1 MDNLILQE
9 NEKALV
15 SAIHL
20 GGAELPMPFDWDIFL
35 LGIEIAGTNHV
46 PDMERLFASLSE
58 GDRVKLVREPEN
70 PYDEYAVRIDTMND
84 EPLGYLFPEAMAEP
98 EDEQAGSDDKE
109 LLPKGEKLGYIP
121 RFQNK
126 VFARLMDAGKFLYG
140 VVRHKEMEGDYH
152 KIVVKIYMK
161 D

>member
-20 GGAELPMPFDWDIFL
+20 GGAELPMPFDRDIFL
-35 LGIEIAGTNHV
+35 LGIEVAGTSHV
-46 PDMERLFASLSE
+46 PDMERLFASLNE
-58 GDRVKLVREPEN
+58 GDRVKLVREPGN

-121 RFQNK
+121 RYQNK

-140 VVRHKEMEGDYH
+140 VVRYKEMEGEYH
-152 KIVVKIYMK
+152 RIVVKIYLK